1 VVGLDFHPQEYTL
14 AVGAADATATFWEME
29 NIVALG
35 STPRESQSLRCISF
49 SKDGRA
55 LLAATSDALRS
66 WAFDPEVVLNDAME
80 VGWGGGGAAGGSG
93 ASAAAAG
100 GQQVL
105 ADMAEGDV
113 PGQEL
118 IGVTRCR
125 NVIGVFICELASLK
139 PFDVPMDLSDDASA
153 YNTAAADNGASLMAT
168 LERVPYAE
176 NRAPAPAD
184 LIVRGG
190 SAAGSSSVEENF
202 SPTAASAAAAA
213 IPAHSPAGSASAT
226 PPVTRQQPNTNFF
239 DAHAAGGGVQIA
251 VPTKPRPQP
260 QPAAAPAQPYVAPQ
274 AAAPAN
280 AGPSGVAAAAPSS
293 RHQRDGS
300 NGLTAAASASASSI
314 AIDPRQ
320 LPPSK
325 FVTPAATA
333 AAPAASSGA
342 VAAASSSDSAASSAA
357 ATEAAAAALAAARRK
372 VESDHPQVL
381 QILQDR
387 AARLRELATLWQSSG
402 GSLGGAKR
410 CVESLASRPDNA
422 VTHDFLMFV
431 EPVLIVRGN
440 SGAGVNL
447 TLDVARDLLP
457 LLIKLLAQQPRYQN
471 YIELALRYVR
481 MLLVQFTP
489 VIQSQFP
496 GRRKQPHAAVV
507 YFFCDHRLTV
517 LVLFFCCLLLG
528 SGSRASALSGVGV
541 GGVDVTRDERL
552 ARAQDC
558 FAHFK
563 TVYDHHIAAVAKKN
577 NAVGELAKDTRA
589 HLEKLL
595 FSKV

>member
-1 VVGLDFHPQEYTL
+1 
-14 AVGAADATATFWEME
+14 
-29 NIVALG
+29 
-35 STPRESQSLRCISF
+35 
-49 SKDGRA
+49 
-55 LLAATSDALRS
+55 
-66 WAFDPEVVLNDAME
+66 
-80 VGWGGGGAAGGSG
+80 
-93 ASAAAAG
+93 
-100 GQQVL
+100 
-105 ADMAEGDV
+105 MAEGDV

-139 PFDVPMDLSDDASA
+139 PFDVPMDLSDDAGG
-153 YNTAAADNGASLMAT
+153 YNAAAADSNGASLMAT

-213 IPAHSPAGSASAT
+213 IPAHSAAGSASAT

-239 DAHAAGGGVQIA
+239 DAHAAGGGGVQIA

-274 AAAPAN
+274 AAAPAAN

-325 FVTPAATA
+325 FVTPAAAT
-333 AAPAASSGA
+333 AAPAASSSA
-342 VAAASSSDSAASSAA
+342 AIAASSSDSAASSAA

-489 VIQSQFP
+489 VIQSQCP
-496 GRRKQPHAAVV
+496 PPEQQPHAAML
-507 YFFCDHRLTV
+507 YFSVIIGSLCLLF
-517 LVLFFCCLLLG
+517 LVCLLLDSRFPCVRVVWRRCRRRG
-528 SGSRASALSGVGV
+528 RDTRRALGARARLFRALQNRLRSPHRSGGQEEQRRGGTGEGHQSASGKTALLESLTPADAQQLGQRTCFFPSFFFFFSLFHCSTRDRLFSLFREHFLSLLNSQFSRASAELLL
-541 GGVDVTRDERL
+541 L
-552 ARAQDC
+552 AAAKRMTQD
-558 FAHFK
+558 
-563 TVYDHHIAAVAKKN
+563 IA
-577 NAVGELAKDTRA
+577 T
-589 HLEKLL
+589 
-595 FSKV
+595 